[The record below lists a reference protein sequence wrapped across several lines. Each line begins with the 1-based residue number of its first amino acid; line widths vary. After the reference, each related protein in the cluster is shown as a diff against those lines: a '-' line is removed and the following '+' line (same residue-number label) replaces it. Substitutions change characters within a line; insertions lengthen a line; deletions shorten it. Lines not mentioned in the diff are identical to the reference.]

1 VFITQFIDLRKQKQ
15 QMKNMDKHFFFVSLN
30 LLFV

>member
-1 VFITQFIDLRKQKQ
+1 VLITQFIDLRKQKQ
-15 QMKNMDKHFFFVSLN
+15 QMKKMDRHFLVSLN